1 MSCVI
6 FIGLCTSCYLKNIFF
21 IHLIDGMGNAPNI
34 LCPDVKNKK
43 SLILF
48 YIFFQAFQNYARL
61 HQ

>member
-21 IHLIDGMGNAPNI
+21 IDLIDGMGNTPNI

-43 SLILF
+43 SLNPILYF
-48 YIFFQAFQNYARL
+48 LPSFPKL
-61 HQ
+61 L